1 MASTTRQTRPARRG
15 APTRRPAARPLPRTG
30 AVIPREQIPPPSPRA
45 RVRKRARVRAHAWDP
60 GVLFSVLLLLVI
72 GLIAL
77 FSASYTNAMFYQ
89 GSATHFIVQQGG
101 FAAVGVVA
109 MIFISKI
116 NYHIYARFSSLIM
129 WVSIILLV
137 LVAIPGVG
145 TVHNN
150 ARRWLF
156 GFQPSELAKIAVII
170 CFAYWVARDSKSVR
184 SFKGL
189 IRPYGFLLVAY
200 CVLLFLEPHT
210 SAMLI
215 ICGTGVL
222 ILVAGGMRLWYFG
235 PIGIAGV
242 AAVTVFYFAFEHVRE
257 RFSVW
262 LDPFSNLTGDG
273 WQGAMGQIAI
283 GSGGLLGKG
292 LGNSV
297 QKQLYLPEPQNDFIF
312 AVWCE
317 EMGLI
322 GALLVIL
329 LFAFLIYRGFS
340 VAKAAPDKFGFLLAA
355 GITIK
360 LAIQTLM
367 NLFVVTGIIPV
378 TGASLPFFSYGGTAL
393 LLQLGEMG
401 ILLNVSR
408 YMRAQAK
415 QQEE

>member
-1 MASTTRQTRPARRG
+1 MAFTNRQTRPV
-15 APTRRPAARPLPRTG
+15 RRPADGSMPRPSNAVMPHEQHLHPSGRTQ
-30 AVIPREQIPPPSPRA
+30 APP
-45 RVRKRARVRAHAWDP
+45 RKRARAHAWDA
-60 GVLFSVLLLLVI
+60 GVFFSVMLLMII

-89 GSATHFIVQQGG
+89 GSATHFIAQQGG
-101 FAAVGVVA
+101 FALLGVIA
-109 MIFISKI
+109 MIAISNF

-129 WVSIILLV
+129 TVSIVLLI
-137 LVAIPGVG
+137 LVAIPGIG
-145 TVHNN
+145 TVRNYS
-150 ARRWLF
+150 RRWLF

-170 CFAYWVARDSKSVR
+170 CFAYWIARNSKSIR

-189 IRPYGFLLVAY
+189 IRPYGFLLAAY

-222 ILVAGGMRLWYFG
+222 ILVAGGMRLWYFV
-235 PIGIAGV
+235 PISIAGAV
-242 AAVTVFYFAFEHVRE
+242 AVTVFYFSFPHVRN
-257 RFSVW
+257 RFAVW
-262 LDPFSNLTGDG
+262 LDPFANLTDDG

-283 GSGGLLGKG
+283 GSGGLFGLG

-312 AVWCE
+312 AIWCE

-322 GALLVIL
+322 GALLVML
-329 LFAFLIYRGFS
+329 LFGYLIVRGFRI
-340 VAKAAPDKFGFLLAA
+340 AQAAPDKFGFLLAA

-367 NLFVVTGIIPV
+367 NLFVVTGLIPV

-393 LLQLGEMG
+393 LMQLGEMG

-408 YMRAQAK
+408 YMRAHAR
-415 QQEE
+415 QEE

>member
-1 MASTTRQTRPARRG
+1 MAFTNRQTRPV
-15 APTRRPAARPLPRTG
+15 RRPADGSMPRPSD
-30 AVIPREQIPPPSPRA
+30 AVIPHEQHLHPSGRTQAPSRT
-45 RVRKRARVRAHAWDP
+45 RSRAHAWDA
-60 GVLFSVLLLLVI
+60 GVFFSVMLLMII

-89 GSATHFIVQQGG
+89 GSATHFIAQQGG
-101 FAAVGVVA
+101 FALLGVIA
-109 MIFISKI
+109 MIVISNF

-129 WVSIILLV
+129 TVSIVLLI
-137 LVAIPGVG
+137 LVAIPGIG
-145 TVHNN
+145 TVRNYS
-150 ARRWLF
+150 RRWLF

-170 CFAYWVARDSKSVR
+170 CFAYWIARNSKSIR

-189 IRPYGFLLVAY
+189 IRPYGFLLAAY

-222 ILVAGGMRLWYFG
+222 ILVAGGMRLWYFV
-235 PIGIAGV
+235 PISIAGA
-242 AAVTVFYFAFEHVRE
+242 AAVTVFYFSFPHVRD
-257 RFSVW
+257 RFAVW
-262 LDPFSNLTGDG
+262 LDPFANLTEDG

-283 GSGGLLGKG
+283 GSGGLFGLG

-312 AVWCE
+312 AIWCE

-322 GALLVIL
+322 GALLVML
-329 LFAFLIYRGFS
+329 LFGYLIVRGFRI
-340 VAKAAPDKFGFLLAA
+340 AQAAPDKFGFLLAT

-367 NLFVVTGIIPV
+367 NLFVVTGLIPV

-393 LLQLGEMG
+393 LMQLGEMG

-408 YMRAQAK
+408 YMRAHAR
-415 QQEE
+415 QEE